1 LRVGSE
7 SFGCQVQQPGTHNT
21 SVPPQ
26 FSNLGEVETEFS
38 FPVQQG
44 KAFGISLHQTVFNP
58 VVHHFDEVPRSNR
71 PDMRPTSIRGG
82 GKTWKESP
90 KPFTSL
96 CRPTDHE
103 AIPFA

>member
-1 LRVGSE
+1 QSNDGRGNICLDRLSDCPAPLAGVVHVRQNALHLRVGSE

-58 VVHHFDEVPRSNR
+58 VVHHFDEV
-71 PDMRPTSIRGG
+71 
-82 GKTWKESP
+82 
-90 KPFTSL
+90 
-96 CRPTDHE
+96 
-103 AIPFA
+103 